1 MFGYHVFGS
10 RDEEA
15 VSPLVLRARYIAW
28 SGSWRFFTGEAL
40 LSRSEESRI
49 RQLPFP
55 VMPISI
61 PGDRNDEKEETDQQ
75 ENQQVA
81 KASATLESTRC
92 RN

>member
-1 MFGYHVFGS
+1 MFGYHFDGS

-15 VSPLVLRARYIAW
+15 VSPLVLYARNLAW

-61 PGDRNDEKEETDQQ
+61 FGGRTDEKEEA
-75 ENQQVA
+75 NQ
-81 KASATLESTRC
+81 
-92 RN
+92 

>member
-1 MFGYHVFGS
+1 MIGYHAVGS

-15 VSPLVLRARYIAW
+15 VSPLVLCARIQAW

-61 PGDRNDEKEETDQQ
+61 FGDRTDEKEEA
-75 ENQQVA
+75 NQ
-81 KASATLESTRC
+81 
-92 RN
+92 